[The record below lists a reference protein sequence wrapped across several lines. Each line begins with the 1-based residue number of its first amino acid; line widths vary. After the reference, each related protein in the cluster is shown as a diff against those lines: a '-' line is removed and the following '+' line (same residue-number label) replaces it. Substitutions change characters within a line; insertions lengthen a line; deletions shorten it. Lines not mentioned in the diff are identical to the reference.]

1 MPLVT
6 YPLTKKQL
14 KVAGKVLDERL
25 DIRVQLMQLLHMS
38 TTIQRILRHL
48 RLPDEP
54 IAHTYEKFAETF
66 KIEVSERW
74 QAQLAKKGMSW
85 HHSSSGSGRGQ
96 GSMGPGNRG
105 SGHGRDAYHDADY
118 PLRNPSPMTTELAE
132 IEHRGGEHGL
142 NHHPHETWD
151 EEER

>member
-85 HHSSSGSGRGQ
+85 HHSSSSSGRGQ

-105 SGHGRDAYHDADY
+105 GGHGRDAYHDADY
-118 PLRNPSPMTTELAE
+118 PLRNPSPMTTELTTMPNTKR
-132 IEHRGGEHGL
+132 IQL
-142 NHHPHETWD
+142 V
-151 EEER
+151 EEEELGEI